1 MLYDRKETIDK
12 ISRTLSILM
21 CDVKLH
27 QSMNDFSI
35 NIHAEDF
42 FKDIINKVRKANFVN
57 ANSSGKNEAYIDLVD
72 HNARRVIQVTST
84 VTKQK
89 IDNSL
94 QILNNP
100 AYKGYTLEILY
111 LLEKPQTFKPLSI
124 EEFKNK
130 YGITDIYA
138 HLKDSSDLLNE
149 IKAMNGVELGDLY
162 LQYFTDLEDKYTD
175 EITLQI
181 IIALLLNAKNSAREI
196 YNDDLGSIGTDEKIR
211 LNSLNQR
218 VAAYINLGLDYTL
231 SIYNFDDQSQI
242 DELRNLVV
250 DGYYADVLRQN
261 LRKFTS
267 PNDLQGMKI
276 AQLHD
281 LATQNDICFNK
292 VLFAL
297 KDSIE
302 SAIIKVDF
310 NSQSVSWIIIAYFFE
325 ICDVGVKQ

>member
-1 MLYDRKETIDK
+1 
-12 ISRTLSILM
+12 
-21 CDVKLH
+21 
-27 QSMNDFSI
+27 
-35 NIHAEDF
+35 
-42 FKDIINKVRKANFVN
+42 
-57 ANSSGKNEAYIDLVD
+57 
-72 HNARRVIQVTST
+72 
-84 VTKQK
+84 
-89 IDNSL
+89 
-94 QILNNP
+94 
-100 AYKGYTLEILY
+100 
-111 LLEKPQTFKPLSI
+111 
-124 EEFKNK
+124 
-130 YGITDIYA
+130 
-138 HLKDSSDLLNE
+138 
-149 IKAMNGVELGDLY
+149 
-162 LQYFTDLEDKYTD
+162 
-175 EITLQI
+175 
-181 IIALLLNAKNSAREI
+181 I
-196 YNDDLGSIGTDEKIR
+196 YNDDLGSIDTDEKIR